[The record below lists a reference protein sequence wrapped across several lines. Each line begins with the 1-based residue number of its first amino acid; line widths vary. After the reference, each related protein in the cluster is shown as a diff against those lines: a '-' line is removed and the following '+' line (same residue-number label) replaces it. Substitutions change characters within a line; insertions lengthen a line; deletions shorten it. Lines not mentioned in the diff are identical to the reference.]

1 MMIMIMTMN
10 KHRGRLRSAPYYE
23 SEAMMRKKNLIK
35 LPEDV
40 NPHSLLTFKKASEI
54 SGIPVGMLYEWRR
67 QPRKGM
73 QVYKF
78 GRKVFVQAEEFI
90 RWVNARIQSADL
102 KGR

>member
-1 MMIMIMTMN
+1 
-10 KHRGRLRSAPYYE
+10 
-23 SEAMMRKKNLIK
+23 MRKKNLIK

-67 QPRKGM
+67 QPDKGM

-78 GRKVFVQAEEFI
+78 GRKVFVQASEFI
-90 RWVNARIQSADL
+90 RWVNARIRPS
-102 KGR
+102 